1 MSSTATAINL
11 QPFCFNESD
20 YTEDQP
26 KWNQQR
32 LEQLGTPFSQGAFS
46 YATNGK
52 VMIRIPRRDD
62 VPERGDAPGNVGYE
76 IFDAMPHDGNWLPVP
91 AIPEPMAHAPKQLLK
106 VQIGSVFVD
115 ATFLR
120 LIKDLPDVKVAG
132 GVREDNN
139 HFAAI
144 AFIFD
149 GGDGRIM
156 PLRVDADDEKPA
168 RIVNLSW
175 KNPAGEPGL
184 KSQIEMPQAFRL
196 IEKLLNE
203 GIKSITLEQP

>member
-1 MSSTATAINL
+1 
-11 QPFCFNESD
+11 
-20 YTEDQP
+20 
-26 KWNQQR
+26 
-32 LEQLGTPFSQGAFS
+32 
-46 YATNGK
+46 
-52 VMIRIPRRDD
+52 
-62 VPERGDAPGNVGYE
+62 
-76 IFDAMPHDGNWLPVP
+76 MPHDGNWLPLP